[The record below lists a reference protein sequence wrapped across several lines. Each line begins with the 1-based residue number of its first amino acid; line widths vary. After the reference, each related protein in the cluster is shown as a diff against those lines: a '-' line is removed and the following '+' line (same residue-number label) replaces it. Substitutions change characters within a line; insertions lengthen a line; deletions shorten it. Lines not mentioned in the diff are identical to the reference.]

1 MPWRKTGSGFTT
13 KRGGFVK
20 NPKQYEALKA
30 EGMSKAKAA
39 RITNAKKG
47 ASGGKKGK

>member
-1 MPWRKTGSGFTT
+1 MPWTKTKGGFTT
-13 KRGGFVK
+13 KQGGFVR

-30 EGMSKAKAA
+30 SGMSKAKAA

-47 ASGGKKGK
+47 KKS

>member
-1 MPWRKTGSGFTT
+1 VPWKKSGKGFTT
-13 KRGGFVK
+13 AKGGFVK
-20 NPKQYEALKA
+20 NPAQYEALKA

-47 ASGGKKGK
+47 ATGGQRK